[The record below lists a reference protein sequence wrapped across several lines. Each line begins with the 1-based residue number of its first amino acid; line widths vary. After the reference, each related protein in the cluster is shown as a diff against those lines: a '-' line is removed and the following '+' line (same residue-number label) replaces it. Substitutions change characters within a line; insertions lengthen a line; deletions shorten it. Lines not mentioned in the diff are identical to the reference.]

1 MSTPESIGTSAP
13 AGLREVREEELT
25 DALEEMLVPRLADLL
40 RQRQSGHCA
49 RITDVDSLLAARLT
63 RGLRSALGQAA
74 QVYVLGSP
82 PEVLADVAVSSTKLV
97 ELRNPETLDSGD
109 RLRPPLLAFVPPG
122 THASAEDSFGVAT
135 FEQIDLGDV
144 YAELAVRLRDA
155 LPTDLRD
162 GASQLFEVLDEA
174 SAQDRGRHVA
184 DSRDRARFLLSV
196 RHNEFDPAAAGAALF
211 EVGLMPDFTLFEDLE
226 RIRGRVAQNVKVAQE
241 LADPQQTER
250 QRVLALGLAE
260 PEFRDRLLR
269 VIDTVGLEDPRVL
282 ARSIAVDRTNWPMA
296 FQNWP
301 LREQVTVAS
310 VRVTVGEL
318 ALPVAGDQPEHST
331 DPVLGS
337 IAGQH
342 YLPAGP
348 GGLTKLTVPFEVS
361 PDPRQVPGLERFV
374 ARLLA
379 EDGGPTGITSYANV
393 TKTAKSAFK
402 ASFSRLDK
410 AGLEAGWHYVRVEPV
425 DSEGIP
431 LPVERAPGDHQQP
444 QESDRFFVLPGGE
457 IDEVPDQ
464 RFQKDQGVAH
474 ALLRLRLRATAEG
487 RDPADVR
494 LRSTVAK
501 SAVGAG
507 RYSLLASFGGH
518 GAVEVQLSPPLAE
531 HQRAI
536 LAAPDLATVSRLEIS
551 GDRCGEVKSEPL
563 RWPANSD
570 DELVGLFLQA
580 RCAVFSTVVSAAG
593 PLAAGSVLPTVEG
606 TDLLTL
612 RDAARDYAAAYGE
625 LIRRQLQRA
634 ESADPDQLPEL
645 LSALSSLL
653 RLDCLSVELTDPLGT
668 RREATLVPPT
678 HPLRLLWLVT
688 WAELG
693 RSWLGSDTVR
703 QGLDTL
709 AAVEQ
714 TLLYDLSA
722 LGFPLAVPR
731 FDGRLATAVANL
743 TPFWGVCLPSDTDDP
758 QGILAQLATTLR
770 LPQQWDGE
778 SVLSGRSLA
787 DRVERYL
794 RLHPYVRTLVVNA
807 VGAGRAEHLADMLI
821 ELQRRS
827 QVRDVN
833 YDLRLYAPAG
843 QQDWTGEALAQLLR
857 GEWSSVNAA
866 EVFHVP
872 SADGVTPKL
881 AVAVRPLS
889 ALDKPSPEQTAHM
902 TLLFDVFGGEQVD
915 AVPGAADI
923 VAPVHGLVQD
933 IKVEYLESGLDS
945 GWRKTP
951 RHGRPHDLLG
961 AEELTDLLSSLPA
974 AVSAAAAAVATG
986 QVGLGL
992 VPRTTL
998 ALDTE
1003 DRALLNRAHRISD
1016 WVIVVDRTMG
1026 VEYFDS
1032 PAGDDRPDY
1041 VIDYDTDTVGGLGHH
1056 LVVSSRSTDELR
1068 ALLAP
1073 VTGQHGLGVEARHTG
1088 TFFDQ
1093 LRLLSGRLAFK
1104 LASTST
1110 TQRTEVLGLA
1120 LARLY
1125 LDYQGALTD
1134 QILVP
1139 LDAHQDL
1146 YREAKRRA
1154 DAVGESIDMQ
1164 RTDLALFDVDAT
1176 RRVITCRLVEV
1187 KCYSSL
1193 DRLTDYQDLR
1203 SKMADQIRRSEAVLG
1218 DHFGRADSSLIGDRP
1233 DRAMKNAQLSS
1244 LLRFHL
1250 GRAVRHGVMRTPHAA
1265 EEAYALLDHLDDGY
1279 TWQVTR
1285 SALLFDLATTGSE
1298 SDAEDGVEFHR
1309 VGRDLIGE
1317 LLDAVPTDA
1326 ILSRE
1331 SAESASTTLAV
1342 LDLSVPRLFDA
1353 AFRAQIRDHVKSVD
1367 RPSGA
1372 VTDQAAR
1379 PGGVVVAT
1387 NPGEPR
1393 SDRQS
1398 AASEEVEVP
1407 QSAAVPLPRPDH
1419 AVPDKTAAPYATT
1432 SISGTTISPA
1442 YTPDVYLGVSS
1453 PSPQYGVLGD
1463 TAGKRVAL
1471 DLNETHTI
1479 SLFGV
1484 QGGGK
1489 SYTLGSVMEMASLSI
1504 PPMNELPRPLATVVF
1519 HFSQTLDYAPEFT
1532 SMAAAN
1538 DEPTQL
1544 RILRDRYG
1552 VQPQA
1557 LSDVVML
1564 VPGAQVTERQAE
1576 HPGLEVR
1583 PLAFGSAELRAEHW
1597 RFLMGAVGNQS
1608 TYIRQLGQIMRAH
1621 RNNLSLEIIRQ
1632 GIDTSKLSDH
1642 LKSLAQQRLDL
1653 AAEYIDDNVRVKDLV
1668 RPGRLIIV
1676 DLRDEFI
1683 EKDEAL
1689 GLFVVLMQLFA
1700 EAQDTQQ
1707 RFNKLVVFD
1716 EAHKYIENPDL
1727 VAGLVESV
1735 REMRHKGMSVLV
1747 ASQDP
1752 PSVPIALIELSN
1764 HIILHKFTS
1773 PAWLKHLQK
1782 ANSALAELT
1791 PAKMAAL
1798 APGSG
1803 YIWSGKAT
1811 DPQFTRGAVKVNFRP
1826 RVTRHGGATKTAVE

>member
-1 MSTPESIGTSAP
+1 MSTPDSIGTSAP
-13 AGLREVREEELT
+13 AGLREVREQDLT
-25 DALEEMLVPRLADLL
+25 DALEEMLVPRLAELL
-40 RQRQSGHCA
+40 RQRQAGHCA

-74 QVYVLGSP
+74 QVYVLGVP
-82 PEVLADVAVSSTKLV
+82 PDVPADVAVSSTKLV
-97 ELRNPETLDSGD
+97 ELRNPETLNSGD

-135 FEQIDLGDV
+135 FEQINLGNV
-144 YAELAVRLRDA
+144 YAELAVRLHDA

-162 GASQLFEVLDEA
+162 GASQLFEVLDEV
-174 SAQDRGRHVA
+174 SAQDRSRHMV

-196 RHNEFDPAAAGAALF
+196 RHNEFDAGAAGAALF

-226 RIRGRVAQNVKVAQE
+226 RIRGRVVQNVKVAQE

-250 QRVLALGLAE
+250 QRVLALGLTE

-269 VIDTVGLEDPRVL
+269 VIDTIGLEDPRLL
-282 ARSIAVDRTNWPMA
+282 ARSIAVDRSNWPMA

-301 LREQVTVAS
+301 LREQTTVAS

-331 DPVLGS
+331 DPVLGN

-342 YLPAGP
+342 YLPVGP
-348 GGLTKLTVPFEVS
+348 GGLTKLTIPFEVS
-361 PDPRQVPGLERFV
+361 PDPRQVPGLERFA

-393 TKTAKSAFK
+393 TKTAKSVFK

-425 DSEGIP
+425 DAEGIP
-431 LPVERAPGDHQQP
+431 MPVERAPGDHQQP
-444 QESDRFFVLPGGE
+444 QESDRFLVLPGGE

-464 RFQKDQGVAH
+464 RFQKAQGVAQ
-474 ALLRLRLRATAEG
+474 ALLQLRLQATVEG
-487 RDPADVR
+487 RAPADVR

-501 SAVGAG
+501 SNVGAG

-536 LAAPDLATVSRLEIS
+536 LASPDQATASRLEIA

-563 RWPANSD
+563 SWPANSD
-570 DELVGLFLQA
+570 DELISLFLRA
-580 RCAVFSTVVSAAG
+580 RRTVFSIVALSAG
-593 PLAAGSVLPTVEG
+593 PLAAGTVLPTVEG
-606 TDLLTL
+606 TDLLAL
-612 RDAARDYAAAYGE
+612 RDAARDYAAAYGD

-634 ESADPDQLPEL
+634 EGADPDQLPEL
-645 LSALSSLL
+645 LSVLTSLL
-653 RLDCLSVELTDPLGT
+653 RLDCLSVDITDPLGS

-693 RSWLGSDTVR
+693 RSWLGNDSVR
-703 QGLDTL
+703 HGPDTL

-714 TLLYDLSA
+714 TLLHDLTA
-722 LGFPLAVPR
+722 LGFPLVVPR
-731 FDGRLATAVANL
+731 TDGRLATAVANL
-743 TPFWGVCLPSDTDDP
+743 TPFWGVCLPSGTDDP

-794 RLHPYVRTLVVNA
+794 RLHPYVRTLVVNV

-833 YDLRLYAPAG
+833 YDLRLYASAG

-866 EVFHVP
+866 EAFHVP

-889 ALDKPSPEQTAHM
+889 ALDEPSPEQAAHL

-915 AVPGAADI
+915 AVPGVPDV

-933 IKVEYLESGLDS
+933 IRVEYLESGLDS

-951 RHGRPHDLLG
+951 RHGRPHDLPG

-974 AVSAAAAAVATG
+974 AVSAAAAAVTTG

-1041 VIDYDTDTVGGLGHH
+1041 VIDYDADTVGGLGHH

-1073 VTGQHGLGVEARHTG
+1073 VAGQHGLGIEARHTG

-1104 LASTST
+1104 LASTSA

-1154 DAVGESIDMQ
+1154 DAVGESTDMQ

-1203 SKMADQIRRSEAVLG
+1203 SKMADQIRRSEGVLG
-1218 DHFGRADSSLIGDRP
+1218 EHFGRTDSPFVHDRP
-1233 DRAMKNAQLSS
+1233 DRPMKNAQLAS

-1265 EEAYALLDHLDDGY
+1265 NEANHLLDHLDDGY

-1298 SDAEDGVEFHR
+1298 SDTEGGIEFHR

-1317 LLDAVPTDA
+1317 LLDAVPTNA
-1326 ILSRE
+1326 TLPRE
-1331 SAESASTTLAV
+1331 SAESTSTTLAA
-1342 LDLSVPRLFDA
+1342 LDLSVPRLLEA
-1353 AFRAQIRDHVKSVD
+1353 GFRADNRDHMTPVD
-1367 RPSGA
+1367 REVA
-1372 VTDQAAR
+1372 DQAAL
-1379 PGGVVVAT
+1379 PVNGVLTNFGEPHSGQRSGAAEEVAT
-1387 NPGEPR
+1387 PLP
-1393 SDRQS
+1393 
-1398 AASEEVEVP
+1398 AT
-1407 QSAAVPLPRPDH
+1407 VPLPWSDH
-1419 AVPDKTAAPYATT
+1419 ATPNETDNVASKESTT
-1432 SISGTTISPA
+1432 SSSGAAITPA
-1442 YTPDVYLGVSS
+1442 YTPDVYLGVST
-1453 PSPQYGVLGD
+1453 PSPQYGVLGE

-1484 QGGGK
+1484 QGSGK
-1489 SYTLGSVMEMASLSI
+1489 SYTLGSVMEMASLSV

-1532 SMAAAN
+1532 SMAGAN
-1538 DEPTQL
+1538 DEPAQL
-1544 RILRDRYG
+1544 LILRDRYG

-1564 VPGAQVTERQAE
+1564 VPGAQLAERQAE

-1583 PLAFGSAELRAEHW
+1583 PLAFGSTELRAEHW

-1621 RNNLSLEIIRQ
+1621 RNNLSLDIIRQ
-1632 GIDTSKLSDH
+1632 GIDESKLSDH

-1653 AAEYIDDNVRVKDLV
+1653 AAEYIDDSVRVKDLV

-1782 ANSALAELT
+1782 ANSSLADLT

-1798 APGSG
+1798 SPGSG

-1811 DPQFTRGAVKVNFRP
+1811 DLQFTRGAVKVSFRP